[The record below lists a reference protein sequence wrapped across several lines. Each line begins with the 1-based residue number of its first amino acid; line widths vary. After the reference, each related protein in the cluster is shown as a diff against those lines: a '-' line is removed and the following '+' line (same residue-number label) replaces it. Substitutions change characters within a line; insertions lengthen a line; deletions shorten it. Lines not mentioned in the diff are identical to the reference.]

1 MNFQVLGR
9 VVTRYM
15 GSGIKG
21 LNRGGIRDHSPG
33 IWDHNPWDRDQ
44 QCLHGIRDHSVLHNN
59 KNPIKLTKRAFQALS
74 GIFKVLVL
82 FSNFVFHGIYITWIH
97 DRTYWLRSC
106 NPSITFLEFDSLM
119 LHGA

>member
-1 MNFQVLGR
+1 
-9 VVTRYM
+9 M
-15 GSGIKG
+15 GSGVKD

-59 KNPIKLTKRAFQALS
+59 KNPTKITKRAFQALS

-82 FSNFVFHGIYITWIH
+82 FSDFVFMVFTLPGFMTGHTGYGHAI
-97 DRTYWLRSC
+97 RRL
-106 NPSITFLEFDSLM
+106 DSFT